1 MMKKML
7 KMLLIRH
14 KNKNNLRLGRGS
26 DIALKSSF
34 EGRNYIGNDST
45 FNGSMGFAS
54 YIGDHAELC
63 AKIGKFTCIAGEVK
77 TINGFHPT
85 KDFVS
90 IHPAFYE
97 GNNHTGLS
105 FKEYALFNQY
115 RYVDHE
121 NKIDVFIG
129 NDVWIGYGAR
139 LLAGLTIGDG
149 AVIAAGSV
157 VTKDVEPYCIVGG
170 IPARVIRKRFTDSEI
185 AYLLGLEWWNQSFDW
200 IENNAAKFHNVK
212 LLINNDQ

>member
-1 MMKKML
+1 M
-7 KMLLIRH
+7 
-14 KNKNNLRLGRGS
+14 
-26 DIALKSSF
+26 
-34 EGRNYIGNDST
+34 
-45 FNGSMGFAS
+45 
-54 YIGDHAELC
+54 
-63 AKIGKFTCIAGEVK
+63 
-77 TINGFHPT
+77 
-85 KDFVS
+85 
-90 IHPAFYE
+90 
-97 GNNHTGLS
+97 
-105 FKEYALFNQY
+105 
-115 RYVDHE
+115 
-121 NKIDVFIG
+121 
-129 NDVWIGYGAR
+129 WIGYGAR